1 MSLLQKRDMYGD
13 VSTVAGR
20 FSDRPETYHTA
31 EDIITRATTYAN
43 RYSNP
48 QGWENRI
55 VCRHELG
62 YSIPPQTPDVIELI
76 ENAHARRAA
85 YLRAQAKAAEYQRK
99 KRDKDAKQ
107 HGKQKRPYMK
117 RNRR

>member
-20 FSDRPETYHTA
+20 FFDRPETYHTA
-31 EDIITRATTYAN
+31 EDIIARATTYAN

-62 YSIPPQTPDVIELI
+62 YPIPPQTPDVIELI
-76 ENAHARRAA
+76 ESAQARRDA
-85 YLRAQAKAAEYQRK
+85 YLQAQASAAERQRK
-99 KRDKDAKQ
+99 KRKADARQ
-107 HGKQKRPYMK
+107 HGKEIRPYKK
-117 RNRR
+117 RRR